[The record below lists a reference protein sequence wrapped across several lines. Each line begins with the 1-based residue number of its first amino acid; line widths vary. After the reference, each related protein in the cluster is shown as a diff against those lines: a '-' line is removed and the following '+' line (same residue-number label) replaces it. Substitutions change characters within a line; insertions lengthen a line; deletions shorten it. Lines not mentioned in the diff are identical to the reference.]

1 MRRSFFNTNAII
13 FMLLS
18 VNILWHDPGVEV
30 GWRISIENVVL
41 SEKDGVHP
49 NLRNSGW
56 LFNYSEILY

>member
-1 MRRSFFNTNAII
+1 
-13 FMLLS
+13 MLLS